1 MSSMSSRIS
10 SGGRKGAWLLTG
22 ALAAALSAHGAA
34 TAVSVLD
41 DFEAASNQNKF
52 QGYSYFYA
60 DAADKGTSQVL
71 SSKAGASAT
80 ELLVDG
86 TKSFDA
92 GNGSTKSLLLDFK
105 YGATKPV
112 SCGGTCEYGQMVG
125 FGTQLIAGTD
135 PIGGATAGKTLD
147 MTGATAITFS
157 AKASVTMKVRVEITT
172 TDVTDYGF
180 HRGEVT
186 VGTTWG
192 DQVVMLNPGLGGINQ
207 PTWALPVPFN
217 PAKVQKLQFQVS
229 ADDNPTLT
237 QGKLWLD
244 DIKVVGYTWVPPSA
258 CIPCVTA
265 QANVTGALLSNLEPD
280 ATVTPARP
288 ANQNA
293 AGGFWFV
300 YNDVGSRTVTTQS
313 EYSEIFQGVDLT
325 DPKAPLFQVSPD
337 KGAAGGPG
345 AYIKFTLGPSYTEA
359 AGTAPI
365 MPFVGLGTK
374 TSDAL
379 ETMAWNA
386 TGSTGI
392 AFDYKTDAASTFKYV
407 RLEVKTKQT
416 DLGTNPGVVHSV
428 QVPATGGVWKTAN
441 IPWNK
446 FSLPDWDEVPNKLA
460 PIQTSSIVKLQWAV
474 QDAPGTTG
482 DLAIDNVKVPG
493 LTNFVS
499 GIRSAARKEAR
510 GLKMHTAAGRL
521 DVSFDLPSGVRDAK
535 VSLVDMKG
543 AVVAS
548 RSLVGKG
555 SIQASLDTRNLRS
568 GVYSL
573 QVSHGDVVRSAAV
586 TLLQ

>member
-1 MSSMSSRIS
+1 MSSKSSRIS
-10 SGGRKGAWLLTG
+10 SDGRKGAWLLAG
-22 ALAAALSAHGAA
+22 ALAGALSAHGAA

-41 DFEAASNQNKF
+41 DFEAGSNQNKF

-60 DAADKGTSQVL
+60 DGADNGTSQVL
-71 SSKAGASAT
+71 SSIAGPGKN
-80 ELLVDG
+80 ELLVDPA
-86 TKSFDA
+86 KSFDA
-92 GNGSTKSLLLDFK
+92 GNGSSKALLLDFK
-105 YGATKPV
+105 YGATQPV
-112 SCGGTCEYGQMVG
+112 ACGGTCPYGQMVG

-157 AKASVTMKVRVEITT
+157 AKASVLMKVRVEITT

-186 VGTTWG
+186 VNTTWG
-192 DQVVMLNPGLGGINQ
+192 DQVVMLTPGLGGINQ
-207 PTWALPVPFN
+207 PPWALAVPFN
-217 PAKVQKLQFQVS
+217 AAKVQKLQFQIS

-237 QGKLWLD
+237 EGKLWLD
-244 DIKVVGYTWVPPSA
+244 DIKVSGFNWVPPSA

-265 QANVTGALLSNLEPD
+265 QAPVTGAVLSNLEPD
-280 ATVTPARP
+280 AATTPARP
-288 ANQNA
+288 GNQNA

-300 YNDVGSRTVTTQS
+300 YNDVGSRTVATQAD
-313 EYSEIFQGVDLT
+313 YSEIFGGVDLT
-325 DPKAPLFQVSPD
+325 DPLAPLFQVSAD
-337 KGAAGGPG
+337 KGAAGSAG
-345 AYIKFTLGPSYTEA
+345 AYIQFTLGPSYVETP
-359 AGTAPI
+359 GTAPI

-379 ETMAWNA
+379 ETTSWNA

-392 AFDYKTDAASTFKYV
+392 AFDYKTSATSTFKFV

-428 QVPATGGVWKTAN
+428 QVPATNGAWMTAN

-460 PIQTSSIVKLQWAV
+460 PVQTSSIVKLQWAV
-474 QDAPGTTG
+474 QDAPGATG
-482 DLAIDNVKVPG
+482 DLAIDNVVVPG
-493 LTNFVS
+493 LTGFTA
-499 GIRSAARKEAR
+499 GIRPAAHKSVR
-510 GLKMHTAAGRL
+510 GLKMHNAAGRL
-521 DVSFDLPSGVRDAK
+521 NVSFDLPAGVRDAK

-548 RSLVGKG
+548 RSLEGN
-555 SIQASLDTRNLRS
+555 QASLDTRNLRS

-573 QVSHGDVVRSAAV
+573 KVSYGDVVRSAAV